1 MLLLVPYSSIES
13 VLAVEAVES
22 VSSVEAGESGKA
34 ALTIRATTAA
44 FPTSCSPIKEG
55 KGALKEP
62 PAADRDQ
69 AADRAGRGAATSF
82 ARRSSGFC
90 GSSGKSFSRN
100 CRYGNW
106 GCYTSFFR
114 ETQKSSTKAATK
126 VRAPTTSIAGA
137 TTSFAGT
144 PECELRLEKGRRSY
158 KFVRWRSFRLL
169 V

>member
-13 VLAVEAVES
+13 VLAVESGSS

-44 FPTSCSPIKEG
+44 FPTSSSPIKEG

-62 PAADRDQ
+62 P

-114 ETQKSSTKAATK
+114 ETQKSATKAATK

-137 TTSFAGT
+137 TTSF
-144 PECELRLEKGRRSY
+144 
-158 KFVRWRSFRLL
+158 RWNPQNVSLD
-169 V
+169 